1 MKYNVLKQLIQKYKE
16 INSQKESNILI
27 NIIDQYN

>member
-1 MKYNVLKQLIQKYKE
+1 MKFNVLKQLIQKYKE

>member
-16 INSQKESNILI
+16 INSQKESNILL